1 MSQELEE
8 RLVTSGDG
16 APGQHGP
23 RSIPKSDSSMG
34 ESSDSVRP
42 NSLGSQNRQT
52 NGLLREASRNP
63 PRDRDAQRDRD
74 GRSDK
79 RCCWCIPRRC
89 CSIFMPQLV
98 LRLVPLLRIF
108 TFCAPDLSD
117 VAAYVCV
124 HLLGWLLCVFAM
136 VAWLWQWTS
145 DTSELSTVVAEA
157 VWLPLAFCGVP
168 LVLLPIAYY
177 FRQHCCRCSQC
188 RDTPWESA
196 WPRPFTEKVEFGA
209 HAWLTL
215 SMSWIIG

>member
-1 MSQELEE
+1 
-8 RLVTSGDG
+8 
-16 APGQHGP
+16 
-23 RSIPKSDSSMG
+23 
-34 ESSDSVRP
+34 
-42 NSLGSQNRQT
+42 
-52 NGLLREASRNP
+52 
-63 PRDRDAQRDRD
+63 
-74 GRSDK
+74 
-79 RCCWCIPRRC
+79 
-89 CSIFMPQLV
+89 MPQLV

-177 FRQHCCRCSQC
+177 FR

-196 WPRPFTEKVEFGA
+196 WPWPFTKKFEFGA
-209 HAWLTL
+209 HAWLL
-215 SMSWIIG
+215 SVSWITLAKALR